1 MAQTLTLPYRGR
13 YQQLLGRID
22 WSWAFPL
29 AVSALVVYLTVI
41 PIGMMVWSSFQ
52 QRGAQGVLTL
62 GNYMRLITEP
72 VTYQLL
78 WTSVLFAVAAAVL
91 GTVIGALL
99 AWFVARTDMPGRG
112 IFFLAALAPL
122 IIPGSLSTFAWV
134 LILSPTIGWVNLA
147 SQAVFGPGAP
157 ILNIYSMAG
166 MIFVEGLHLSSL
178 TFLLIVGA
186 LRGMDANLEESA
198 FTSGAS
204 VFETVRRITIPLL
217 LPALLSVLLISF
229 VRAIE
234 AFEVPAMIGV
244 PGQVYVLA
252 SQIYLS
258 LRRFPIDY
266 GMVGTYATV
275 LFVLS
280 AVGVLLY
287 LRLVNK
293 GTFTTIT
300 GKAYRARPMSLGAF
314 RPLALAFCVVYVF
327 LLIGLPTLVL
337 IWASLIPFT
346 AVPSVEM
353 LATLSFSNY
362 AEAFEDRAIIGA
374 TRNSLILGV
383 GTAVVTVLMTAVIS
397 WITVRTK
404 LPGRQLLDILTFL
417 PIAIPGLVLG
427 VALITLYAAFPIGI
441 YGTLLLVMIAYVT
454 RFMPYGMRACS
465 ATMVQIHRELEEAAS
480 VSGANWINTFRLV
493 VLPLMRPGLL
503 AAALYIFIVST
514 RELSSSVILFGPNS
528 VPLSVIIFE
537 LYQNGRYPVVAA
549 LGVMMIAVLTALV
562 MVFQRLGGRIS
573 AAH

>member
-1 MAQTLTLPYRGR
+1 MARTLTVPHRGQ
-13 YQQLLGRID
+13 YQHIVGRID
-22 WSWAFPL
+22 WSWALPI
-29 AVSALVVYLTVI
+29 AVAALVIYLTVI
-41 PIGMMVWSSFQ
+41 PIGMMIWSSLQ
-52 QRGAQGVLTL
+52 LRGAQGMFSL
-62 GNYMRLITEP
+62 GNYVRLVTEP

-78 WTSVLFAVAAAVL
+78 GTSVIFAVASAIL
-91 GTVIGALL
+91 GTVVGALL

-112 IFFLAALAPL
+112 FFFLAALAPL

-134 LILSPTIGWVNLA
+134 LILSPTIGWVNVA
-147 SQAVFGPGAP
+147 GQAIFGPAAP
-157 ILNIYSMAG
+157 VLNIYSLPG

-186 LRGMDANLEESA
+186 LRAMDANLEESA

-204 VFETVRRITIPLL
+204 VFQTVRRITIPLL

-258 LRRFPIDY
+258 LRRFPIDH

-275 LFVLS
+275 LFVVS
-280 AVGVLLY
+280 AIGVWLY
-287 LRLVNK
+287 LRLVAK

-300 GKAYRARPMSLGAF
+300 GKAYRARPMALGAF
-314 RPLALAFCVVYVF
+314 RPLALVFCAVYVF

-353 LATLSFSNY
+353 LAAVSLSNY
-362 AEAFEDRAIIGA
+362 FEAFEDHAIIGA

-383 GTAVVTVLMTAVIS
+383 GTAIITVLLTAVIS

-404 LPGRQLLDILTFL
+404 LPGRQFLDILTFL

-427 VALITLYAAFPIGI
+427 VALVSLYSAFPVGI
-441 YGTLLLVMIAYVT
+441 YGTLLLVMIAYIT

-465 ATMVQIHRELEEAAS
+465 ATMVQIHKELEEAAG
-480 VSGANWINTFRLV
+480 VSGANWLSTFRLI

-528 VPLSVIIFE
+528 IPLSVIIFE

-562 MVFQRLGGRIS
+562 VVFQRLGGRFN